1 MVLVPVAGELL
12 DSMSV
17 AGAERPLLQLV
28 TTFSRRIKKLRFK
41 QVIAPPMAVRLAADL
56 RPAADGSAVR
66 TSLVAGSSVPM
77 ACSHPTYSLGWDR
90 QTDRQD
96 GRIAVSLNAP
106 LGGGIITLMAL
117 FKSKRHGARA
127 SPLTSRTLSRF
138 RDPLIKEA
146 GCCLRCG
153 WPLHGHETSAAE
165 RSLRIRRRYSARSVF
180 V

>member
-1 MVLVPVAGELL
+1 MLTLVFCRFRHPVTLMVLVPVHGELL

-28 TTFSRRIKKLRFK
+28 TTFSRRIKNLRFK

-127 SPLTSRTLSRF
+127 L
-138 RDPLIKEA
+138 
-146 GCCLRCG
+146 
-153 WPLHGHETSAAE
+153 AA
-165 RSLRIRRRYSARSVF
+165 YVQKPQ
-180 V
+180 

>member
-1 MVLVPVAGELL
+1 MLTLVFCRFRHPVTLMVLVPVPGELL

-28 TTFSRRIKKLRFK
+28 TTFSRRIKNLRFK

-90 QTDRQD
+90 QRDGQTGRTDR
-96 GRIAVSLNAP
+96 GIA
-106 LGGGIITLMAL
+106 
-117 FKSKRHGARA
+117 
-127 SPLTSRTLSRF
+127 
-138 RDPLIKEA
+138 
-146 GCCLRCG
+146 
-153 WPLHGHETSAAE
+153 
-165 RSLRIRRRYSARSVF
+165 
-180 V
+180 